1 MRIFFYFLLS
11 NKKRTLTCDLLTE
24 AINLMKIRAI
34 FVIQKVIDVLAGY
47 DVLTLF
53 IFRVEQRSQRATT
66 PSGSHRVLLK
76 LKKMSSANRP
86 KSMHEANQNNSESA
100 KNSSSTTD
108 QSESNNQSVPQS
120 EKVKKKSSS
129 QLPTSKSMHGFYNRT
144 WNERSLSKYANEHNY
159 ENVYNNQ
166 QCPNY
171 ENVYN
176 NGGSHR
182 GHGGCHF
189 EAGNSADSC
198 EGCVISQLTC
208 SPRSARAR
216 LTQYVI
222 STDYRRMM
230 AKYLILGSPNSYP
243 NPK

>member
-1 MRIFFYFLLS
+1 MCHFFESLLFFTFEQ
-11 NKKRTLTCDLLTE
+11 KKRTLICDRSTE
-24 AINLMKIRAI
+24 AINLMKIKAI
-34 FVIQKVIDVLAGY
+34 FVLQKVIDALAGY
-47 DVLTLF
+47 DILTLF

-86 KSMHEANQNNSESA
+86 KSMHEANQNSSESA
-100 KNSSSTTD
+100 KNQTSSSSTD
-108 QSESNNQSVPQS
+108 QLESNNQSVPQS
-120 EKVKKKSSS
+120 EKVKKKSS

-166 QCPNY
+166 HCPNY

-208 SPRSARAR
+208 SPRSARTR

-222 STDYRRMM
+222 SM
-230 AKYLILGSPNSYP
+230 AHTAKGQLFSE
-243 NPK
+243 

>member
-1 MRIFFYFLLS
+1 
-11 NKKRTLTCDLLTE
+11 
-24 AINLMKIRAI
+24 MKIKAI
-34 FVIQKVIDVLAGY
+34 FVLQKVIDALAGY
-47 DVLTLF
+47 DILTLF

-86 KSMHEANQNNSESA
+86 KSMHEANQNSSESA
-100 KNSSSTTD
+100 KNQTSSSSSTD
-108 QSESNNQSVPQS
+108 QLESNNQMPQS
-120 EKVKKKSSS
+120 EKVKKKSS

-166 QCPNY
+166 HCPNY

-208 SPRSARAR
+208 SPRSARTR

-222 STDYRRMM
+222 SM
-230 AKYLILGSPNSYP
+230 AHTAKGQLFSE
-243 NPK
+243 

>member
-1 MRIFFYFLLS
+1 MFEF
-11 NKKRTLTCDLLTE
+11 
-24 AINLMKIRAI
+24 
-34 FVIQKVIDVLAGY
+34 
-47 DVLTLF
+47 
-53 IFRVEQRSQRATT
+53 
-66 PSGSHRVLLK
+66 
-76 LKKMSSANRP
+76 
-86 KSMHEANQNNSESA
+86 EANQNSSESA
-100 KNSSSTTD
+100 KNQTSSCSTD
-108 QSESNNQSVPQS
+108 QLESNNQSVPQS
-120 EKVKKKSSS
+120 EKVKKKSS

-166 QCPNY
+166 HCPNY

-176 NGGSHR
+176 NGGGHR

-208 SPRSARAR
+208 SPRSARTR

-222 STDYRRMM
+222 SM
-230 AKYLILGSPNSYP
+230 AHTAKGQLFSELI
-243 NPK
+243 